1 VVELE
6 IQWAAHG
13 EAAAIKDVSVNHGSL
28 HIRVAEEFL
37 HSPDIIPGFEEVGG
51 ERVAERMA
59 GGVFGNTG
67 SAHSLFEGPLQA
79 RGVYVVTAHDVGA
92 RVPGQRPGW
101 KDTRSVPCP
110 FPVSG
115 GILALQG
122 HGKIHRAVA
131 PGQVVL
137 MELFDGEEMRLQR
150 LVERV
155 GHSLRLVVTRSF
167 MPFPSRTTI

>member
-1 VVELE
+1 MTFGVGVD
-6 IQWAAHG
+6 HG
-13 EAAAIKDVSVNHGSL
+13 GL
-28 HIRVAEEFL
+28 HVRVAEEFL
-37 HSPDIIPGFEEVGG
+37 HSPDVVTVLQQVSG
-51 ERVAERMA
+51 EGVAEGVTR
-59 GGVFGNTG
+59 GVFDKAG
-67 SAHSLFEGPLQA
+67 SAHCLFESSLQA

-122 HGKIHRAVA
+122 EGKIHRAVA